1 MKSPQLFVA
10 FLIFTCLAISAPANE
25 NTDAATASAK
35 AWLELVDT
43 AKYKESWQ
51 EAAPFF
57 KERVPEETWVNAVTS
72 VRAPFGN
79 VVSRELIGAR
89 YTKSLP
95 GAPDGEYVVIQY
107 KTAFQ
112 NKAGAIE
119 TITPML
125 TPDGAWKVSG
135 YFVK

>member
-1 MKSPQLFVA
+1 MKSPLLFSLLIA
-10 FLIFTCLAISAPANE
+10 FVCLAQAAPADE
-25 NTDAATASAK
+25 KTDAATVSTK
-35 AWLELVDT
+35 AWLDLVD
-43 AKYKESWQ
+43 ADKYKESWQ
-51 EAAPFF
+51 DAAPFF
-57 KERVPEETWVNAVTS
+57 KERVPEQTWVDAITS
-72 VRAPFGN
+72 VRGPFGN
-79 VVSRELIGAR
+79 VLSRELIGAR

-95 GAPDGEYVVIQY
+95 GAPDGEYVVIQF

-112 NKAGAIE
+112 NKAEAIE

>member
-1 MKSPQLFVA
+1 MKFPWLFPILLA
-10 FLIFTCLAISAPANE
+10 FVFLAQAAPADE
-25 NTDAATASAK
+25 KTDAATAAAK
-35 AWLELVDT
+35 AWLDLVDT
-43 AKYKESWQ
+43 GKYKESWA

-57 KERVPEETWVNAVTS
+57 KERVPEETWVNAITS

-79 VVSRELIGAR
+79 VLSRELIGAR

-95 GAPDGEYVVIQY
+95 GVPDGEYVVIQF

-112 NKAGAIE
+112 HKAGAIE
-119 TITPML
+119 TITPMA
-125 TPDGAWKVSG
+125 TSDGTWKVSG

>member
-1 MKSPQLFVA
+1 MLLAFV
-10 FLIFTCLAISAPANE
+10 CLTQSALADE
-25 NTDAATASAK
+25 KTDAATVSTK
-35 AWLELVDT
+35 AWLDLVDA

-51 EAAPFF
+51 DAAPFF
-57 KERVPEETWVNAVTS
+57 KERVPEEIWTNAITS
-72 VRAPFGN
+72 VRGPFGN
-79 VVSRELIGAR
+79 VLSRELIGAR

-95 GAPDGEYVVIQY
+95 GVPDGEYVVIQF

-112 NKAGAIE
+112 NKAEAIE

-125 TPDGAWKVSG
+125 TSNGAWKVSG